1 MPMNIAEMLPLLRC
15 PKTGEDLLLEGNR
28 LFSTSGKE
36 YPIINGVPILVRQI
50 QEHHITPPPS
60 QHISKNTATYSAPD
74 RISPSGICLHLGSGA
89 VPSTDKRVI
98 SLDVLPT
105 DTVDIVAEAEA
116 LPFKDNCLDYV
127 ESGAVFEHV
136 TFPLQSIKE
145 VRRVLKEGG
154 EMFIDTAF
162 LQGYH
167 GYPSHYFNMTPQA
180 VEAHLCDG
188 FILEDSYVPPGATV
202 THALVTQFDRFLELI
217 PAADQ
222 NALRSMTMA
231 DALDVLRNDAAR
243 PDGLNSIISEYGK
256 RSLAASFAIRAT
268 KPLGY
273 EPGEDNDPAQIDRQT
288 YYAARVG
295 VIQRHHEVQL
305 YRRFAAEKYP
315 DKEMP
320 VWTELPSLSDILST
334 CKVTDPS
341 AERAYQRA
349 TDLLRQWDRNLTTIR
364 TEAVAVYVA
373 TRPNLRPKPKPVV
386 ELPEAEP
393 EAAELPMVSE
403 PAESSPRRW
412 FQFRNR

>member
-1 MPMNIAEMLPLLRC
+1 MNIAEMLPLLRC

-74 RISPSGICLHLGSGA
+74 RIPPSGICLHLGSGA

-136 TFPLQSIKE
+136 TFPLQSIRE

-188 FILEDSYVPPGATV
+188 FILEDSYVPPAATV

-217 PAADQ
+217 PGADQ
-222 NALRSMTMA
+222 EALRTMSLA
-231 DALDVLRNDAAR
+231 QALDVLRTDAGKD
-243 PDGLNSIISEYGK
+243 DGLNSKISEYGQ

-268 KPLGY
+268 KPAGY
-273 EPGEDNDPAQIDRQT
+273 EVGERNDPAHIERLE
-288 YYAARVG
+288 YYAARFG

-305 YRRFAAEKYP
+305 YRRFAAEKFP
-315 DKEMP
+315 HKEMP
-320 VWTELPSLSDILST
+320 VWTDLPSLSDILTT
-334 CKVTDPS
+334 CKVTDPT
-341 AERAYQRA
+341 ADRAYRRA
-349 TDLLRQWDRNLTTIR
+349 TDLLREWDKNLTAIR

-373 TRPNLRPKPKPVV
+373 ARPKLQDKPSPVV
-386 ELPEAEP
+386 VALEAEP
-393 EAAELPMVSE
+393 ENVELPQE
-403 PAESSPRRW
+403 APARRW
-412 FQFRNR
+412 FQFRSR